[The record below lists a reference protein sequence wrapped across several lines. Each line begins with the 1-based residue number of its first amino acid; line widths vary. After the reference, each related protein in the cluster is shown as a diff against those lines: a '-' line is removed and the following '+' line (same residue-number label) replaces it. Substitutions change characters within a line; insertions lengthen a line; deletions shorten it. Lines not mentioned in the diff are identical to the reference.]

1 MRSLLALVLAAL
13 SLALAQKTLILAL
26 ADLMVGIRTD
36 ASGLA
41 WGLTG
46 YLIAAA
52 GFPPISGRPCDM
64 FRKRRL
70 LVIAL
75 AVYAAGPV
83 ASALGS
89 GVTTTVVGRILQRVG
104 GGIFPDL
111 LRHPQGRVPGRVGL
125 RIDRADLPHGRDRRR
140 AWSDQSGLILD
151 HASYHLTFWLHATMT
166 AVIVVAAVLRVQ
178 ESPNRIPA
186 RVDGRSGDTFEAG
199 GGDNQSR
206 NPADRRLSSLTV
218 SSISRANPQ
227 WIRALFAPNSE

>member
-1 MRSLLALVLAAL
+1 MRSLLALGFAAL

-151 HASYHLTFWLHATMT
+151 HASYHLIF
-166 AVIVVAAVLRVQ
+166 
-178 ESPNRIPA
+178 
-186 RVDGRSGDTFEAG
+186 
-199 GGDNQSR
+199 
-206 NPADRRLSSLTV
+206 
-218 SSISRANPQ
+218 
-227 WIRALFAPNSE
+227 